1 MIRIL
6 FYLISILFLSSCNNS
21 SKTKSS
27 NPNIII
33 INVDDLGWK
42 DLGYMGSEFYHTPNI
57 DELSKQ
63 GVVFMNAYSGASN
76 CAPSRASLMSG
87 LNTPKHGIYTVG
99 NPERG
104 DKRTRKLIPSKN
116 IRFLNDSINTIPKL
130 LKSKGFVTANF
141 GKWHINKDP
150 LSHGFDFN
158 IGGSNKGNPGKN
170 GYFSPYKIDFIES
183 KQNGEYLTDRIA
195 KEAIS
200 FFKKNQKK
208 SFFANISFYSVHTP
222 IQGKKEWIDFYKLK
236 EGENGQDNN
245 AYGAMVSSVDENIG
259 KIIQSLKQLN
269 LYESSLIFFTSDN
282 GGIRAISNQYPLR
295 AGKGSYYEGGIKVPL
310 IIKWPNMSKKNTVSY
325 SNVSQLDFF
334 PTILDFIKND
344 LKPNNLDGISL
355 KNYITSSTK
364 IDRDLFFHFP
374 IYLEAYNKSE
384 DQGRDPLFRTRPGS
398 VIISNNWKLHY
409 YYEDNETELYN
420 LDIDPGESN
429 NLKESE
435 KYITQKLL
443 DKLKKWLESNIAYV
457 SFKNNKHYDDV
468 YEKKEIDKV
477 KLF

>member
-116 IRFLNDSINTIPKL
+116 TRFLNDSINTIPKL

-420 LDIDPGESN
+420 LDIDPGESI
-429 NLKESE
+429 NLKENE

-443 DKLKKWLESNIAYV
+443 DKLKKWLESNRAYV
-457 SFKNNKHYDDV
+457 SFKNNKYYDDV
-468 YEKKEIDKV
+468 FEKRNR
-477 KLF
+477 

>member
-1 MIRIL
+1 
-6 FYLISILFLSSCNNS
+6 
-21 SKTKSS
+21 
-27 NPNIII
+27 
-33 INVDDLGWK
+33 
-42 DLGYMGSEFYHTPNI
+42 MGSEFYHTPNI
-57 DELSKQ
+57 DELSEQ

-99 NPERG
+99 SPERG
-104 DKRTRKLIPSKN
+104 DKRTRKLIPAKN
-116 IRFLNDSINTIPKL
+116 IRFLNDSINTIPKM

-183 KQNGEYLTDRIA
+183 NLNGEYLTDRIA

-259 KIIQSLKQLN
+259 KIIQSLKELN

-334 PTILDFIKND
+334 PTILDVIKND
-344 LKPNNLDGISL
+344 LKPNNLDGTSL
-355 KNYITSSTK
+355 KNHLTNSTK
-364 IDRDLFFHFP
+364 INRDLFFHFP

-398 VIISNNWKLHY
+398 VIISNNWKLHHY
-409 YYEDNETELYN
+409 FEDNEVELYDLKNDPSEAIN
-420 LDIDPGESN
+420 LIKTDRDVAV
-429 NLKESE
+429 
-435 KYITQKLL
+435 KLFQ
-443 DKLKKWLESNIAYV
+443 KLKKWR
-457 SFKNNKHYDDV
+457 KNNKVFIPSEPNPLYDYQFDSQ
-468 YEKKEIDKV
+468 
-477 KLF
+477 

>member
-6 FYLISILFLSSCNNS
+6 FCLISIFFLSSCNNS
-21 SKTKSS
+21 SKTKSPK
-27 NPNIII
+27 PNIII

-57 DELSKQ
+57 DELSEQ

-99 NPERG
+99 SPERG
-104 DKRTRKLIPSKN
+104 DKRTRKLIPAKN
-116 IRFLNDSINTIPKL
+116 IRFLNDSINTIPKM

-183 KQNGEYLTDRIA
+183 NLNGEYLTDRIA

-259 KIIQSLKQLN
+259 KIIQSLKELN

-334 PTILDFIKND
+334 PTILDVIKND
-344 LKPNNLDGISL
+344 LKPNNLDGTSL
-355 KNYITSSTK
+355 KNHLTNSTK
-364 IDRDLFFHFP
+364 INRDLFFHFP

-398 VIISNNWKLHY
+398 VIISNNWKLHHY
-409 YYEDNETELYN
+409 FEDNEVELYDLKNDPSEAIN
-420 LDIDPGESN
+420 LIKTDRDVAV
-429 NLKESE
+429 
-435 KYITQKLL
+435 KLFQ
-443 DKLKKWLESNIAYV
+443 KLKKWR
-457 SFKNNKHYDDV
+457 KNNKVFIPSEPNPLYDYQFDSQ
-468 YEKKEIDKV
+468 
-477 KLF
+477 

>member
-6 FYLISILFLSSCNNS
+6 FCLISILFLSSCNNS
-21 SKTKSS
+21 SKTKSP

-116 IRFLNDSINTIPKL
+116 IRFLNDSIITIPKL

-141 GKWHINKDP
+141 GKWHINRDP

-183 KQNGEYLTDRIA
+183 NFNGEYLTDRIA

-259 KIIQSLKQLN
+259 KIIQSLKELN

-310 IIKWPNMSKKNTVSY
+310 IIKWPNMSKKNKVSY

-334 PTILDFIKND
+334 PTILDVIKND
-344 LKPNNLDGISL
+344 LKPNNLDGTSL
-355 KNYITSSTK
+355 KNHLTNSTK
-364 IDRDLFFHFP
+364 INRDLFFHFP

-398 VIISNNWKLHY
+398 VIISNNWKLHHY
-409 YYEDNETELYN
+409 FEDNEVELYDLKNDPSEAIN
-420 LDIDPGESN
+420 LIKTDRDVAV
-429 NLKESE
+429 
-435 KYITQKLL
+435 KLFQ
-443 DKLKKWLESNIAYV
+443 KLKKWR
-457 SFKNNKHYDDV
+457 KNNKVFIPSEPNPLYDYQFDSQ
-468 YEKKEIDKV
+468 
-477 KLF
+477 